1 MTRGFEKQNPQS
13 PAARKRFADAAHMQ
27 MMEGN
32 PLDAEDHA
40 MFEMFDR
47 EGWSYEEREAYLI
60 GLFSQERRSPA
71 AE

>member
-1 MTRGFEKQNPQS
+1 MTRESEKQNPQS
-13 PAARKRFADAAHMQ
+13 PLARKRFADAAHLQ

-32 PLDAEDHA
+32 PLDAKDHA

-47 EGWSYEEREAYLI
+47 KGLSYEEREAYII
-60 GLFSQERRSPA
+60 GLFSQERSSPA